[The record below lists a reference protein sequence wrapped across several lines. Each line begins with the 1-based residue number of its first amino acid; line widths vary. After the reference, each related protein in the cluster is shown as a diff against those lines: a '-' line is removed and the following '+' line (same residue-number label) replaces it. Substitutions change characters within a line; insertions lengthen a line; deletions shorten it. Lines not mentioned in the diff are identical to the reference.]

1 METRNQ
7 SNERPQSIAYHLME
21 AQRMAGIQ
29 MRGRMGMGMGMAM
42 EWPLQRRGFASSQ
55 GGWCAQKFVSI
66 TMGLIKLHFQLLLL
80 QAEGKGKAAETMR
93 CGGV

>member
-1 METRNQ
+1 MQMETRNQ

-42 EWPLQRRGFASSQ
+42 EWPLQRWGRSSAH
-55 GGWCAQKFVSI
+55 GGQQTVSP
-66 TMGLIKLHFQLLLL
+66 TMGLIKLRILLLL
-80 QAEGKGKAAETMR
+80 PQA
-93 CGGV
+93 